1 MKKLMFAVLVGCSML
16 AFGQEAPKA
25 APAADP
31 AKAEKR
37 IAREAKS
44 LGISVEDYKKLTPD
58 ELKTKLDEL
67 KAGRMAKRYGIT
79 VDEYRKL
86 TPEQCKAK
94 DAEWKAAQKAAR
106 EAKKAERAKAKA
118 AKAAAEKAKAPAEG
132 K

>member
-1 MKKLMFAVLVGCSML
+1 MKKLLFAVLVGCSML

-44 LGISVEDYKKLTPD
+44 LGISVEDYKKLTSD
-58 ELKTKLDEL
+58 ELKTKREEA
-67 KAGRMAKRYGIT
+67 KAERMAKRYGIT

-94 DAEWKAAQKAAR
+94 DTEWKAAQKAAR

-118 AKAAAEKAKAPAEG
+118 AAEKAKATAEG

>member
-37 IAREAKS
+37 MACEAKS

-58 ELKTKLDEL
+58 EIKTKRDEV
-67 KAGRMAKRYGIT
+67 KAECMAKWYGIT
-79 VDEYRKL
+79 VEEYRKL

-118 AKAAAEKAKAPAEG
+118 AAEKAKAPAEG

>member
-1 MKKLMFAVLVGCSML
+1 MKKLLFAVLVGCSML

-31 AKAEKR
+31 AKTERR

-44 LGISVEDYKKLTPD
+44 LGISVEDYKKLSPD
-58 ELKTKLDEL
+58 ELKTKLEEA
-67 KAGRMAKRYGIT
+67 KAERMAKRYGIT

-106 EAKKAERAKAKA
+106 EAKKAERAR
-118 AKAAAEKAKAPAEG
+118 AKAAAEKAKSPAAS

>member
-16 AFGQEAPKA
+16 AFGQEAPKT
-25 APAADP
+25 APAVDP

-37 IAREAKS
+37 MAREAKT
-44 LGISVEDYKKLTPD
+44 LGITVEEYKKLSPD
-58 ELKTKLDEL
+58 ELKTKLEE
-67 KAGRMAKRYGIT
+67 ARAERMAKKYGMT

-94 DAEWKAAQKAAR
+94 DAEWKAAKKAER

-118 AKAAAEKAKAPAEG
+118 AKAAAAKAKAPAES

>member
-44 LGISVEDYKKLTPD
+44 LGVSVEEYKKLSPD
-58 ELKTKLDEL
+58 ELKTKLDEA

-94 DAEWKAAQKAAR
+94 DAEWKAAKKAERA
-106 EAKKAERAKAKA
+106 AKKAERAK